1 MKNLLLSLSIILSSG
16 FLHAETSQFFS
27 SDALRLKSTYVG
39 ENPENAIGVSVK
51 IDLSGVADKSNKND
65 FLLKALLIDSGA
77 TEKNVAFAP
86 ELSSANIICSII
98 SKNYLGAKCELE
110 PDTLVATRSEKA
122 LIELPLHQVKS
133 QRASGVRLDSML
145 AAPNM
150 VSVKVG
156 SKLTNDVRVIAIK
169 NDLIILGSVQGD
181 HQIVSFTRGGRS
193 SLFKQGL

>member
-1 MKNLLLSLSIILSSG
+1 MKNLLLSVSIILGSS
-16 FLHAETSQFFS
+16 FLHAETNQFFS

-39 ENPENAIGVSVK
+39 EIPENAIGVSVK
-51 IDLSGVADKSNKND
+51 IDLSDVADKSNEND